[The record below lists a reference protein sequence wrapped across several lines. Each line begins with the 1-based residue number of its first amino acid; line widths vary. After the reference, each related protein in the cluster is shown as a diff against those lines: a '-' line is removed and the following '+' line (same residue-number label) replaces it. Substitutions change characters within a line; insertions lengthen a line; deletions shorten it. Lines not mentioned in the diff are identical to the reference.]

1 MAFSREDALQGNGS
15 DEAFT
20 TWVEEDREFAA
31 RLYNIGLKRRN
42 MLFAGL
48 QYHLYHKTRRDE
60 DTIEDN
66 GKRLRY
72 TIASGRTRCS
82 DGIVKE

>member
-1 MAFSREDALQGNGS
+1 
-15 DEAFT
+15 
-20 TWVEEDREFAA
+20 
-31 RLYNIGLKRRN
+31 

-60 DTIEDN
+60 GSIEGN

-72 TIASGRTRCS
+72 TIASGRTRCA

>member
-1 MAFSREDALQGNGS
+1 MAFWREDALKVNGY
-15 DEAFT
+15 DESFT
-20 TWVEEDREFAA
+20 TWGEEDREFAA

-60 DTIEDN
+60 DSIEGN

-72 TIASGRTRCS
+72 TIASGRTRCA